1 MPWTYLPQL
10 LSGSGATPNMMK
22 VRLLIGDT
30 DENRVQLR
38 DEEIYFVLDRQPVVT
53 YAAAALCDVLAA
65 KYAFQVNTD
74 NSELRV
80 SAAARHKHYLTL
92 ADRLRSMGA
101 GDVPGGDGA
110 GVILAEAYVGGAVHT
125 ESAALLNDPNLK
137 KIPFA
142 VGMDDFPENKGR

>member
-30 DENRVQLR
+30 DENRVQLQ

-80 SAAARHKHYLTL
+80 SL

-125 ESAALLNDPNLK
+125 ESAAILNDPNLK